1 MANIGYK
8 INSNNKVSFN
18 SLYINTS
25 TQSKEEYTG
34 YIVDIANDGNGL
46 IRRFNYEKNSL
57 WINQILGEH
66 KVGDRSK
73 LNWGVSYN
81 IIDGSM
87 PDRVQNILEMKI
99 QVTNYQASQLL
110 ITIDTFKIKRR
121 RTSC

>member
-81 IIDGSM
+81 IDGSM
-87 PDRVQNILEMKI
+87 PDRVQNIFRNED
-99 QVTNYQASQLL
+99 TGYQLSSISAL

>member
-8 INSNNKVSFN
+8 INSNKVSFN
-18 SLYINTS
+18 SFILTPQLNP
-25 TQSKEEYTG
+25 EEYTG

-81 IIDGSM
+81 IIDE
-87 PDRVQNILEMKI
+87 V
-99 QVTNYQASQLL
+99 
-110 ITIDTFKIKRR
+110 
-121 RTSC
+121 

>member
-8 INSNNKVSFN
+8 INSNNKISFN

-57 WINQILGEH
+57 WINQIGEH
-66 KVGDRSK
+66 K
-73 LNWGVSYN
+73 
-81 IIDGSM
+81 
-87 PDRVQNILEMKI
+87 
-99 QVTNYQASQLL
+99 
-110 ITIDTFKIKRR
+110 
-121 RTSC
+121 